1 MTATTAQEKA
11 YDIVLFGASSFVGQI
26 ITAYLSDHLTGSPIR
41 WALAGRSAA
50 KLQALLDSLPAANR
64 DIPMLL
70 ADADDADSLIHMCQ
84 QTRLVMTTVGPY
96 DMYGDPLVKS
106 CAASGTDYCDLTGEA
121 HWIKKMLDHHET
133 TAQQTGARIVHC
145 TGFDSIPSD
154 LGVWHLQ
161 QLAHQRFG
169 SHCNHVKLR
178 IRNMRGAASGGTIA
192 TALHMAEQMK
202 QDPQLKK
209 QMVNPYILCPQ
220 GHGFT
225 TRQHHVSIEWD
236 DTFKRWTAPFF
247 MAPINTKIVH
257 RSNALSKQ
265 AYGADFQYNEGLMTG
280 PGFKGKMR
288 ARSVYWGLGAF
299 FAGIGIGPIR
309 ALLKKFVLPKPGEG
323 PSPEEQEQGFYDFRF
338 VGQTPAGEQ
347 LITQV
352 YGDRDPGYGS
362 TAKIMAQTALCMVQ
376 NLSPDHPGGF
386 WTPATLLGQNLIDR
400 LQQHAGVTFKAV
412 EAKD

>member
-1 MTATTAQEKA
+1 MKPATEDQF
-11 YDIVLFGASSFVGQI
+11 DLVLFGATSFVGQI
-26 ITAYLSDHLTGSPIR
+26 ITQYLSQHLADSPIR
-41 WALAGRSAA
+41 WALAGRSAE
-50 KLQALLDSLPAANR
+50 KLHQLLDALPTDNR
-64 DIPMLL
+64 DIPVLL
-70 ADADDADSLIHMCQ
+70 ADANDPESLRALCH
-84 QTRLVMTTVGPY
+84 QTQLVMTTVGPY
-96 DMYGDPLVKS
+96 DLYGEPMVKA
-106 CAASGTDYCDLTGEA
+106 CVETGTDYCDLTGEP
-121 HWIKKMLDHHET
+121 HWIKKMLDQYES
-133 TAQQTGARIVHC
+133 TAQETGARIVHC

-161 QLAHQRFG
+161 NLAKARFD
-169 SHCNHVKLR
+169 SHCNRVKLR

-192 TALHMAEQMK
+192 TALNMAEQMK

-209 QMVNPYILCPQ
+209 QMVNPYILCPE

-225 TRQHHVSIEWD
+225 TRQHHISIEWD
-236 DTFKRWTAPFF
+236 DTFERWTAPFF

-257 RSNALSKQ
+257 RTNALLQQ
-265 AYGADFQYNEGLMTG
+265 AYGKDFQYDEGLMTG

-323 PSPEEQEQGFYDFRF
+323 PSPEDQERGFYDFRF
-338 VGQTPAGEQ
+338 FGQTPDGEQ

-376 NLSPDHPGGF
+376 NLSPEHPGGF
-386 WTPATLLGQNLIDR
+386 WTPASLLGQNLIDR
-400 LQQHAGVTFKAV
+400 LQQHAGVTFKAIT
-412 EAKD
+412 AKD